1 MTNNHDIC
9 QVGIRLSLRYYGNHI
24 MINGLSSR
32 TFGQLWVSLKDTSCK
47 FQKFLFSSD
56 RQYLPPYQ
64 VWSEVLHLY
73 VDTSSFSI
81 LLLQP
86 LSACYGLFLILPCF
100 ISPQKYVHCHGNPV
114 CFSSQVLHII
124 ENSTSKHILNYIH
137 QFFS

>member
-1 MTNNHDIC
+1 
-9 QVGIRLSLRYYGNHI
+9 

-32 TFGQLWVSLKDTSCK
+32 TFGQLWVSLKDTLYK

-56 RQYLPPYQ
+56 RQYLSPYQ
-64 VWSEVLHLY
+64 VWSEFGHPILCRSFCRVLHLY

-81 LLLQP
+81 LLVQP
-86 LSACYGLFLILPCF
+86 LSACYGLFAILPCF
-100 ISPQKYVHCHGNPV
+100 ISPYKYAHCHGNPV

-137 QFFS
+137 QVCFLDFLPFFC